1 MSVVGVMLTAMGD
14 IPWPFRSTEMLSTGA
29 VTEHYIRTRY
39 RQLYPGICVPRE
51 VEVSATQRAYS
62 AWLWTGRRGVIAGLA
77 ASAVHGAKWV
87 EAGVVVD
94 LIHRHHKT
102 ARGLRIHR
110 ETLMDNEIDRIEGI
124 AVTSPARTAFDV
136 GRWLPQA
143 GAVERIDALMAATGL
158 VTEQV
163 EDVMKK
169 HKGVRG
175 LARLRSVLALV
186 DGGSESPQE
195 TRTRLLLVKSGFPPP
210 QTQIRVFNRYGDFI
224 ARIDMGWED
233 LKVGVEFDGA
243 QHWLDARQRSHD
255 IDRASELA
263 AQGWAIVR
271 VSAEMLRHRAGTVVA
286 RVDAALRNAARP
298 TTSASLTRISGQ
310 ISA

>member
-1 MSVVGVMLTAMGD
+1 MLQAMGE
-14 IPWPFRSTEMLSTGA
+14 IPWPFRSGEVLSIGA
-29 VTEHYIRTRY
+29 MTEHYMRTRY
-39 RQLYPGICVPRE
+39 RQLYPGIYVPRDA
-51 VEVSATQRAYS
+51 EVSATQRAHA
-62 AWLWTGRRGVIAGLA
+62 AWLWTARSGVIAGVA

-87 EAGVVVD
+87 DAGVTVD
-94 LIHRHHKT
+94 LIHRHHKI
-102 ARGLRIHR
+102 ASGLQIHR
-110 ETLMDNEIDRIEGI
+110 DILTDNEVDRVEGL

-143 GAVERIDALMAATGL
+143 AAVERIDALVAATGL
-158 VTEQV
+158 VIAQV
-163 EDVMKK
+163 EDVMKM
-169 HKGVRG
+169 HKGARG
-175 LARLRSVLALV
+175 LALLKSTLALV

-224 ARIDMGWED
+224 ARVDMGWED

-243 QHWLDARQRSHD
+243 QHWLDSRQRSRD

-263 AQGWAIVR
+263 DEGWAIVR
-271 VSAEMLRHRAGTVVA
+271 VSADMLRHRAGTVVA
-286 RVDAALRNAARP
+286 RVDEALRNAAKP

>member
-1 MSVVGVMLTAMGD
+1 MGD

-110 ETLMDNEIDRIEGI
+110 DTLMDNEIDRIEGI

-158 VTEQV
+158 LTEQV

-195 TRTRLLLVKSGFPPP
+195 TRTRLALSEIGFSAATDANTGVQSLRRFHRPYRHGLGGLEGRCRIRWSSTLVGRPP
-210 QTQIRVFNRYGDFI
+210 TI
-224 ARIDMGWED
+224 ARHRSG
-233 LKVGVEFDGA
+233 LGVGGA
-243 QHWLDARQRSHD
+243 GL
-255 IDRASELA
+255 
-263 AQGWAIVR
+263 G
-271 VSAEMLRHRAGTVVA
+271 HRTGEC
-286 RVDAALRNAARP
+286 RDAAAPRGHGGRP
-298 TTSASLTRISGQ
+298 C
-310 ISA
+310 

>member
-1 MSVVGVMLTAMGD
+1 MSVAGVMLRAMGE
-14 IPWPFRSTEMLSTGA
+14 ILWPFRSTDLLSTGA
-29 VTEHYIRTRY
+29 MTEHHLRTRY
-39 RQLYPGICVPRE
+39 RQLYPGIYVPRDA
-51 VEVSATQRAYS
+51 EVSATQRARG
-62 AWLWTGRRGVIAGLA
+62 AWLWTERSGVIAGVA

-87 EAGVVVD
+87 AAGVTVD
-94 LIHRHHKT
+94 VIHRHHKT
-102 ARGLRIHR
+102 AAGLLVHR
-110 ETLMDNEIDRIEGI
+110 DALMDNEIAHVRGL
-124 AVTSPARTAFDV
+124 AVTSAARTAFDL

-143 GAVERIDALMAATGL
+143 AAVERIDALMATTGVATAE
-158 VTEQV
+158 VAAV
-163 EDVMKK
+163 MDV

-175 LARLRSVLALV
+175 LARLADTLSLV

-210 QTQIRVFNRYGDFI
+210 RTQIQVFNRYGDFI

-263 AQGWAIVR
+263 AEGWVIVR
-271 VSAEMLRHRAGTVVA
+271 VSADMLRYRAGTVVA
-286 RVDAALRNAARP
+286 RVDEALRNAAKP
-298 TTSASLTRISGQ
+298 ITSASLTRISGQ